1 MQAHLNNNNK
11 YFKILDCKIYL
22 PNEEIDE
29 INNFIIEFEN
39 KKYLMDNS
47 NFNDDLMSIIVRIC
61 FNATLRNFVNKF
73 KTGKI
78 LEYNVK
84 ENLLD
89 NIETLTL

>member
-1 MQAHLNNNNK
+1 
-11 YFKILDCKIYL
+11 
-22 PNEEIDE
+22 
-29 INNFIIEFEN
+29 
-39 KKYLMDNS
+39 MDNS

-61 FNATLRNFVNKF
+61 FNATLIDFVNKF